1 MSLPAA
7 RKKEL
12 IEKYS
17 IHLQDTG
24 SAEVQVALLSARISE
39 LSLHL
44 QQHKKDKHSHR
55 GLLCMVGKRRR
66 YLAYLK
72 HKDLSRYEI
81 LRQRLGLRISIKN

>member
-7 RKKEL
+7 RKQEVL
-12 IEKYS
+12 EQFS
-17 IHLQDTG
+17 THPQDTG
-24 SAEVQVALLSARISE
+24 SPEVQIALLSARISS

-55 GLLCMVGKRRR
+55 GLLRMVGKRRR

-72 HKDLSRYEI
+72 RKNLARYDSI
-81 LRQRLGLRISIKN
+81 RQRLGLRISIKH